1 MENQISQQKYNIL
14 ALDDE
19 QLILM
24 MISACLKDTQYQ
36 VTISDRAENALETFK
51 QKEFDAIITDIM
63 MDSIDGFMF
72 RDMVRSL
79 NPRIPIIFFTSLIDD
94 INNSLIQRIL
104 NDNYSYYINKNFSR
118 KLLLEK
124 LDQIVTSYRAQNELI
139 QLNQRVEKDMEMATE
154 VQQTV
159 LPPWIY
165 LDDNCEF
172 SYIYR
177 PYFKISGDLFGQ
189 IPI

>member
-24 MISACLKDTQYQ
+24 MIAACLKDTQYR

-104 NDNYSYYINKNFSR
+104 NDNYSYYINKSFSR

-124 LDQIVTSYRAQNELI
+124 LDQIVTSYRAQNELM
-139 QLNQRVEKDMEMATE
+139 QLNQ
-154 VQQTV
+154 
-159 LPPWIY
+159 
-165 LDDNCEF
+165 
-172 SYIYR
+172 
-177 PYFKISGDLFGQ
+177 
-189 IPI
+189 

>member
-24 MISACLKDTQYQ
+24 MIAACLKDTQYQ

-51 QKEFDAIITDIM
+51 QKEFAAIITDIM

-104 NDNYSYYINKNFSR
+104 NDNYSYYINKSFSR

-124 LDQIVTSYRAQNELI
+124 LDQIVTSYRAQNELM
-139 QLNQRVEKDMEMATE
+139 QLNQ
-154 VQQTV
+154 
-159 LPPWIY
+159 
-165 LDDNCEF
+165 
-172 SYIYR
+172 
-177 PYFKISGDLFGQ
+177 
-189 IPI
+189 